1 MLSIHPY
8 SQPLPGRG
16 LSLLSPHTGGERSC
30 GEARARPPRA
40 TLPTPHVTPSPEV
53 IAIEHD
59 REGEPQTQTTPPPP
73 TQPLQSVFLNQDLKR
88 LAAAQAGSAAALR
101 LPAGAGP
108 LRVTACIPN
117 KLPGGSS
124 RLCQELPWI
133 RTSGQPRGSCAHL
146 FAPVSSPA
154 TCT

>member
-1 MLSIHPY
+1 MERPEHVPRVPHC
-8 SQPLPGRG
+8 PLHM
-16 LSLLSPHTGGERSC
+16 SLLPLRSSPLSMTERESH
-30 GEARARPPRA
+30 RHKPL
-40 TLPTPHVTPSPEV
+40 LPTP
-53 IAIEHD
+53 
-59 REGEPQTQTTPPPP
+59 
-73 TQPLQSVFLNQDLKR
+73 QPLQSVFLNQDLKR

-133 RTSGQPRGSCAHL
+133 RTSAQPRGSCAHL